1 MPRTF
6 IVVDTDIEFV
16 SRLRQ
21 KLHDEAIGDEF
32 DVECVVPHTTFPL
45 GQMISDCVER
55 VISTAASLEPAAVL
69 IDIVIVETG
78 DLDMSGIEIALELE
92 KRFNSAPI
100 YLVTAK
106 LRGEQEQDLL
116 SHATLLGLKVLL
128 KSFFEGKTASAKRI
142 KTVAGTRPTSPTP
155 AQLEGASASPAK
167 DDMYTEVLEWL
178 SNELEL
184 DLSRFKVVGDF
195 VVADRGRHDAL
206 ALVVN
211 ELVAGFPT
219 LDKPYPVLLCAPP
232 GSGKTFF
239 VDQVAARI
247 GIDKAAIIKESL
259 ATANDLSQQL
269 RKHFVS
275 IAINRGTTIAFLDE
289 VDTLVGVDSA
299 YRFLLDAIKGDTVEY
314 LAGVRK
320 PLPGVLWFFAA
331 SSATDKEA
339 FGRYLDDKVKGRDF
353 LRRFNEAGTVIELGG
368 INGWLDRIVQA
379 TVNMRAAR
387 PDLTDIEAVV
397 LLYFSLSSWAD
408 AGALK
413 QAARKAAK
421 ESRGG
426 TIVRRSSI
434 ANEIAAQKVL
444 ADRAFEV
451 GRLGNR
457 LIKIK

>member
-21 KLHDEAIGDEF
+21 KLHDEAISDEF
-32 DVECVVPHTTFPL
+32 EVVCVVPHTTL
-45 GQMISDCVER
+45 SLSQMITDCVDR
-55 VISTAASLEPAAVL
+55 VIDTATNLEPAAIL

-78 DLDMSGIEIALELE
+78 DLDTSGIDIAQELA
-92 KRFNSAPI
+92 KRFDAAPI

-128 KSFFEGKTASAKRI
+128 KSFFEGKTASAKRL
-142 KTVAGTRPTSPTP
+142 KNVAGIGPIRPPAAQPEETTVSSP
-155 AQLEGASASPAK
+155 K
-167 DDMYTEVLEWL
+167 DDMHTELLEWL
-178 SNELEL
+178 SKDAEL

-195 VVADRGRHDAL
+195 VVADRERHDAL

-211 ELVAGFPT
+211 DLVVGFPM

-269 RKHFVS
+269 RRHFVS

-289 VDTLVGVDSA
+289 VDTVVGVDTA
-299 YRFLLDAIKGDTVEY
+299 YRFLLDAIKGDTVE
-314 LAGVRK
+314 
-320 PLPGVLWFFAA
+320 
-331 SSATDKEA
+331 
-339 FGRYLDDKVKGRDF
+339 
-353 LRRFNEAGTVIELGG
+353 
-368 INGWLDRIVQA
+368 
-379 TVNMRAAR
+379 
-387 PDLTDIEAVV
+387 
-397 LLYFSLSSWAD
+397 
-408 AGALK
+408 
-413 QAARKAAK
+413 
-421 ESRGG
+421 
-426 TIVRRSSI
+426 
-434 ANEIAAQKVL
+434 
-444 ADRAFEV
+444 
-451 GRLGNR
+451 
-457 LIKIK
+457 